1 MTTTN
6 QTEMPTSP
14 VAYLRYGRRL
24 SQAIEIDA
32 MSDEACFFRLSG
44 QIPERL
50 PASLILFHA
59 DGEEEFAGVVCG
71 DGEGFYRLEFA
82 QKAAAA
88 A

>member
-14 VAYLRYGRRL
+14 VAYLRYRRRL

-71 DGEGFYRLEFA
+71 DGDGFYRLEFA

>member
-6 QTEMPTSP
+6 HTEMPSSP

-71 DGEGFYRLEFA
+71 DGDGFYRLEFA

>member
-1 MTTTN
+1 MTTAT
-6 QTEMPTSP
+6 QTSP

-32 MSDEACFFRLSG
+32 LNEEACFFRLSG

-59 DGEEEFAGVVCG
+59 DGEEEIAGVVCADG
-71 DGEGFYRLEFA
+71 DGLYRLEFA
-82 QKAAAA
+82 QQAAAA

>member
-6 QTEMPTSP
+6 QNETPTSP

-32 MSDEACFFRLSG
+32 ISDEACFFRLSG

-71 DGEGFYRLEFA
+71 DGDGFYRLEFA
-82 QKAAAA
+82 QQAAAA

>member
-6 QTEMPTSP
+6 QTEMLTSP

-71 DGEGFYRLEFA
+71 DGDGFYRLEFA

>member
-6 QTEMPTSP
+6 QNETPSSP

-44 QIPERL
+44 QIPERSS
-50 PASLILFHA
+50 ATLILFHA

-71 DGEGFYRLEFA
+71 DGDGFYRLEFA
-82 QKAAAA
+82 QQAAAA